1 MLEGHLLRNLDEGLG
16 EMRMRGRI
24 EKGKT
29 EMFCI
34 LRAVGEREPA
44 KETAM
49 ERDNQESHLSFHS
62 LSNTS

>member
-1 MLEGHLLRNLDEGLG
+1 
-16 EMRMRGRI
+16 MRGRI